1 MIDVLADPWA
11 SGLMRRAFAEAVLAG
26 ALCGALGCFVL
37 VRGLAFLGEGLAHT
51 LLLGVVVAF
60 LLGVPLGLPV
70 AVAAALTVA
79 AAGAIAA
86 DRRFTADVAMG
97 VLLPSLFGLAI
108 VLGAVGEGY
117 RSQLEAA
124 LFGSILAVTGADLL
138 AAAIVA
144 AVTAAVLVVAGKELV
159 LASFDRT
166 TAVAMGYRVRLLDLV
181 LLVLVGAAVIVGL
194 RAVGNVLLAALLL
207 GPPATARLLTRTFWP
222 MVATAAAIGVAGGIA
237 GLYLSWHADVGGGP
251 AIVLVLA
258 GAFAVVA
265 VASRIMRLRSVST
278 SAVVVGAA
286 LLALLGAGC
295 ADEPADPAG
304 GGAQRLEVVA
314 TTMPL
319 QDFVRQVGGDRVR
332 VTGLLGP
339 DADPHE
345 YEPTPS
351 DADAVAAADV
361 VVENGAGLDDW
372 LGDLLE
378 NAASDARRVTA
389 VEGIELLPSEEEGFA
404 GDPHVW
410 HDPQAARRMV
420 ATVAEGLAAADP
432 EGRAA
437 YERGARRYGRELER
451 MAARIRE
458 RFAAIPPERRRLVT
472 THDAFGYFARAYDV
486 DVVGSVL
493 PSVTTDAEPS
503 AQQVDRLVRDLRR
516 LGVRTIFTEE
526 AVDPR
531 LEQQIAAE
539 AGAEVSTSLYAD
551 VLAAEGPASTFVGA
565 ELANAEAMASAWA
578 GAGAAR

>member
-1 MIDVLADPWA
+1 MSLDLLTDPWA

-70 AVAAALTVA
+70 ALAAALTVA
-79 AAGAIAA
+79 GASVIAA
-86 DRRFTADVAMG
+86 DRRFSADVAMG
-97 VLLPSLFGLAI
+97 VLLPSLFGLGV
-108 VLGAVGEGY
+108 VLVAFGEGV
-117 RSQLEAA
+117 RGRLEDA
-124 LFGSILAVTGADLL
+124 LFGSILGVTGTDLL
-138 AAAIVA
+138 AAGAVA

-159 LASFDRT
+159 LASFDRA
-166 TAVAMGYRVRLLDLV
+166 TAAAMGYRVGLLDLV
-181 LLVLVGAAVIVGL
+181 LLGLVAAAVVVGL

-222 MVATAAAIGVAGGIA
+222 MAATAAGLGALGGVG
-237 GLYLSWHADVGGGP
+237 GLYLSWHADVGAGP

-258 GAFAVVA
+258 GAFVLVALGSRLMLRRVLIKEA
-265 VASRIMRLRSVST
+265 VAGSVLV
-278 SAVVVGAA
+278 ALAA
-286 LLALLGAGC
+286 AGC
-295 ADEPADPAG
+295 ADQGGDEAAG
-304 GGAQRLEVVA
+304 GAERLDVVA
-314 TTMPL
+314 TTMVL
-319 QDFVRQVGGDRVR
+319 GDFARQVGGDRVR

-351 DADAVAAADV
+351 DADAVADADL

-372 LGDLLE
+372 LGDLLDT
-378 NAASDARRVTA
+378 AGADAPRVTA
-389 VEGIELLPSEEEGFA
+389 VEGVELLPSEEEGFA

-410 HDPQAARRMV
+410 HDPGAARRMV
-420 ATVAEGLAAADP
+420 DAIAAGLAAADP
-432 EGRAA
+432 AGRATYTA
-437 YERGARRYGRELER
+437 NAARYGRELER
-451 MAARIRE
+451 MARRIRT
-458 RFAAIPPERRRLVT
+458 RFAPIPPERRRLVT

-493 PSVTTDAEPS
+493 PSVTTETEPS
-503 AQQVDRLVRDLRR
+503 ARQVDALVRDLRR
-516 LGVRTIFTEE
+516 LEVRTIFTEE

-531 LEQQIAAE
+531 LERQIAAE

-551 VLAAEGPASTFVGA
+551 VLAAEGPESTFVGA
-565 ELANAEAMASAWA
+565 ELANAEAMASAWE
-578 GAGAAR
+578 AAR